1 MSTEISKVAV
11 YVEID
16 GKAYLVALPQDRLQ
30 LAIKMVAGL
39 SDDGQLPV
47 KAAPNMIFEAKA

>member
-11 YVEID
+11 YVEIA

-30 LAIKMVAGL
+30 LAIKMISGL

-47 KAAPNMIFEAKA
+47 RAAPDMKFWEAA